1 MRGATRNLYNSR
13 HSHPSGGLIYCSE
26 CGTVTGKIEKMNYRY
41 IKYFFVCK
49 CQNVGEVELYRGKRP
64 WLTYPKRPLY
74 NENNNYIC
82 QNCETPIFRVM
93 EDEVDNYS
101 FAVIC
106 KCGVEYDMK
115 FKNKW
120 EDAEEVLTDVLNG
133 RQK

>member
-1 MRGATRNLYNSR
+1 MRGATRNLCGAR
-13 HSHPSGGLIYCSE
+13 LSHPGGGMVYCE
-26 CGTVTGKIEKMNYRY
+26 KCGLVTGKIEKMNYKYLKY
-41 IKYFFVCK
+41 IFVCK
-49 CQNVGEVELYRGKRP
+49 CQNVGKVELYRGKRP

-82 QNCETPIFRVM
+82 QNCETPLFWVKN
-93 EDEVDNYS
+93 DSVDNHT

-120 EDAEEVLTDVLNG
+120 EETEEKLQAVLNG